1 MKENQI
7 LTLWPEWSYSS
18 IITKKIIEESWISDE
33 IEIKYVDKISDIIK
47 KVGPNI
53 LALVP
58 IENRYAWV
66 VSDTMQTIY
75 DFRDN
80 IKIIW
85 WKSLKINHCLC
96 VLKQSSLEKI
106 NKVYSHPQALR
117 QCRIKLEKMPQ
128 IEQISTSSTNS
139 QIWNLKENE
148 AIICNR
154 ETAINAWLQIID
166 NTFCPTDNI
175 TRFALIWSKNDD
187 NSNMFKWLDHD
198 RDILILSSLPDDK
211 WSLAKA
217 LLIIAES
224 WISLHF
230 ILSLARWDGK
240 YDFPMVI
247 DNWIQEETKNLIN
260 KLCLWNDFLNFW
272 ETENAVKIL

>member
-7 LTLWPEWSYSS
+7 LTLWPEGSYSS
-18 IITKKIIEESWISDE
+18 IITKEIIKTSQISDE
-33 IEIKYVDKISDIIK
+33 IKIKYVDKIPDIIK
-47 KVGPNI
+47 KISPNTFAI
-53 LALVP
+53 VP

-75 DFRDN
+75 DARDK
-80 IKIIW
+80 IKVIW
-85 WKSLKINHCLC
+85 WKSLKIIHCFCILQESNF
-96 VLKQSSLEKI
+96 KKI

-128 IEQISTSSTNS
+128 IEQISTPSTNF

-148 AIICNR
+148 AIICNK
-154 ETAINAWLQIID
+154 ETAISAWLQIID
-166 NTFCPTDNI
+166 NEFCPIDNV
-175 TRFALIWSKNDD
+175 TRFALIWDKNYI
-187 NSNMFKWLDHD
+187 NFNMFKNLDHD

-217 LLIIAES
+217 LLILADF
-224 WISLHF
+224 WLSLHF

-247 DNWIQEETKNLIN
+247 DNWIQEKTKNLIN
-260 KLCLWNDFLNFW
+260 KLCLWDNFW
-272 ETENAVKIL
+272 ETKNAIQIL